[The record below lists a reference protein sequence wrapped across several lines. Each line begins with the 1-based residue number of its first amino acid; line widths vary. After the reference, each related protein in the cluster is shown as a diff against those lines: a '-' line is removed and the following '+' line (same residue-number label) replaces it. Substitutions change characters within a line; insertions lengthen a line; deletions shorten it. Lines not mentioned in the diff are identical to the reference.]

1 MGLNGGRSIGM
12 PKSSS
17 ERSSK
22 SEFSDSE
29 FVFVGVK
36 FNGGIDM
43 GDGGGERDVDLGGDG
58 NLGGGEGDLG
68 GDSNLGLERG
78 LWGVVERGRWG
89 EMGIW
94 MVETVMW
101 RVVERGIWGVEIF
114 AYFAKQGECWERVDG
129 ELVLQGNLDVV
140 ERGIWR
146 VGIFAYFTK
155 QGEFW
160 ERVEGELVLQGNPH
174 VVVCPCFSLDL

>member
-1 MGLNGGRSIGM
+1 MGLDGGRSIGM

-29 FVFVGVK
+29 FVFGGVK

-43 GDGGGERDVDLGGDG
+43 GEVGGERNGDLGKEGD
-58 NLGGGEGDLG
+58 LRGGGEGKMGGDGDLG
-68 GDSNLGLERG
+68 GGDCDVEVCGEKI
-78 LWGVVERGRWG
+78 WGVGIFAYFHKQGELWERVEG
-89 EMGIW
+89 ELVLQGNPHI
-94 MVETVMW
+94 
-101 RVVERGIWGVEIF
+101 VERGIWGVGIF
-114 AYFAKQGECWERVDG
+114 AYFA
-129 ELVLQGNLDVV
+129 
-140 ERGIWR
+140 
-146 VGIFAYFTK
+146 K

-174 VVVCPCFSLDL
+174 IVVCPCSSLDL

>member
-1 MGLNGGRSIGM
+1 M

-29 FVFVGVK
+29 FVFGGVK

-43 GDGGGERDVDLGGDG
+43 GDGGGERD
-58 NLGGGEGDLG
+58 GDLG
-68 GDSNLGLERG
+68 GDVNLRGGEGGLGGGGE
-78 LWGVVERGRWG
+78 G

-94 MVETVMW
+94 LVETVMW
-101 RVVERGIWGVEIF
+101 RVVERGMCG
-114 AYFAKQGECWERVDG
+114 
-129 ELVLQGNLDVV
+129 
-140 ERGIWR
+140 

-155 QGEFW
+155 HGELW
-160 ERVEGELVLQGNPH
+160 ERVEGELVLQGNPE
-174 VVVCPCFSLDL
+174 VVERGIWGVGIFAYFAKQGELWERVEVINQSVHDISL